1 MSAPKLGTPPA
12 AEDRSGRSSMTLAQR
27 LCFLAGQTGVMAL
40 MRFFVQW
47 SVKFTEGK
55 APGAA
60 EEVQGPVLFVAAAA
74 GALFMIAR
82 FFDGVIDPIIGGWSD
97 RWVAR
102 GKERRSLLVYSFFIA
117 PVGLALLFSPTLD
130 QPVAVR
136 WALLG
141 GGLFVFFVGYG
152 IYGIP
157 LWSLVDDYGG
167 ENARERSTLSN
178 LLGAGILL
186 GVAIGSTVVPMAIKK
201 LGYGLSA
208 IAVGGVAGALMIL
221 PYFSKPRG
229 NDQPLADP
237 HAHDGVS
244 LKRMLATLKDKR
256 FLAVLLMFSG
266 SQMALTV
273 VSAAAPF
280 VCAALLQGD
289 EGDVAKLMTPF
300 LGGAI
305 PCFALVPWFARRVGW
320 ERAMLYASLAL
331 SLVYVGIAALGKGIV
346 GSPMTTAMV
355 LFGLGGPP
363 VAVLLGLEGE
373 AVAKCARASDPKSV
387 SLYFGMF
394 NLCVK
399 ALNGLALGLV
409 GLVVTFAHDHP
420 AEAAAATR
428 VMGIIAGAV
437 LFAGVGLYFLVR
449 PKDSSSSTSSA
460 SESSAGS

>member
-1 MSAPKLGTPPA
+1 MS
-12 AEDRSGRSSMTLAQR
+12 LAQR
-27 LCFLAGQTGVMAL
+27 LCFLAGQTGVMTL
-40 MRFFVQW
+40 MRFFIQW
-47 SVKFTEGK
+47 GVKFTDGK
-55 APGAA
+55 APSAKGDI
-60 EEVQGPVLFVAAAA
+60 QGPVLFVAAAA
-74 GALFMIAR
+74 GALFVVAR
-82 FFDGVIDPIIGGWSD
+82 FFDGLIDPLIGGWSD

-102 GKERRSLLVYSFFIA
+102 GRERRSLLVYSFFIA
-117 PVGLALLFSPTLD
+117 PVGLALMFSPTLD
-130 QPVAVR
+130 QPIALR
-136 WALLG
+136 WALLV
-141 GGLFVFFVGYG
+141 GGLFVFFIGYG
-152 IYGIP
+152 LYGIP

-167 ENARERSTLSN
+167 EDGRERSSLSN

-186 GVAIGSTVVPMAIKK
+186 GVAIGSTVVPMATEK
-201 LGYGLSA
+201 LGYGMSA
-208 IAVGGVAGALMIL
+208 IVIAGVSGALMIL

-229 NDQPLADP
+229 GDRPLADP

-244 LKRMLATLKDKR
+244 LRRMLTTLKDRR

-280 VCAALLQGD
+280 VCAALLGGSD
-289 EGDVAKLMTPF
+289 GDVAKLMTPF

-320 ERAMLYASLAL
+320 ERAMLYASIAL
-331 SLVYVGIAALGKGIV
+331 SVVYLGIAALGKTV
-346 GSPMTTAMV
+346 VHSPMTTAMI
-355 LFGLGGPP
+355 LFGFGGPP

-409 GLVVTFAHDHP
+409 SIVVTFAHDHP
-420 AEAAAATR
+420 DDAAQATR

-437 LFAGVGLYFLVR
+437 LFLGVGLYFAVR
-449 PKDSSSSTSSA
+449 PKTP
-460 SESSAGS
+460 AG

>member
-1 MSAPKLGTPPA
+1 
-12 AEDRSGRSSMTLAQR
+12 MTFAQR

-47 SVKFTEGK
+47 VVKFTEGK
-55 APGAA
+55 APGATD
-60 EEVQGPVLFVAAAA
+60 EIQGPVLFVAATA
-74 GALFMIAR
+74 GAVFTIAR
-82 FFDGVIDPIIGGWSD
+82 VFDGLIDPIIGGWSD

-102 GKERRSLLVYSFFIA
+102 GKERRSLLAWSFFIA

-130 QPVAVR
+130 MGAAMR
-136 WALLG
+136 WALLLS
-141 GGLFVFFVGYG
+141 GLLVFFVGYG
-152 IYGIP
+152 LYGIP
-157 LWSLVDDYGG
+157 LWSLVDDYAG
-167 ENARERSTLSN
+167 EDARERSTLSN

-201 LGYGLSA
+201 LGYGMSA
-208 IAVGGVAGALMIL
+208 IVVGGACGALMIL

-229 NDQPLADP
+229 GDAPLADP
-237 HAHDGVS
+237 HAHEGVS
-244 LKRMLATLKDKR
+244 LKRMLSTLKDRR

-280 VCAALLQGD
+280 VCASLLGGD
-289 EGDVAKLMTPF
+289 EGDVSKLMTPF

-305 PCFALVPWFARRVGW
+305 PCFAAVPWFARRFGW
-320 ERAMLYASLAL
+320 ERGMLYASIAL
-331 SLVYVGIAALGKGIV
+331 SLVYVGIAALGKGVI
-346 GSPMTTAMV
+346 GSPMTTAMI

-373 AVAKCARASDPKSV
+373 AVAKCARETDPKSV

-399 ALNGLALGLV
+399 ALNGVALGLV

-420 AEAAAATR
+420 DEAAAATR
-428 VMGIIAGAV
+428 VMGIIAGGV
-437 LFAGVGLYFLVR
+437 LFAGVGLYFVVR
-449 PKDSSSSTSSA
+449 PKAAPVAVGAT
-460 SESSAGS
+460 SAGTEASAGP

>member
-1 MSAPKLGTPPA
+1 MARAP
-12 AEDRSGRSSMTLAQR
+12 MTIGQR

-40 MRFFVQW
+40 MRFFIQW
-47 SVKFTEGK
+47 GVKFTDGK
-55 APGAA
+55 SPDGKDDVA
-60 EEVQGPVLFVAAAA
+60 GPVLFVAAAA
-74 GALFMIAR
+74 GALFVIAR
-82 FFDGVIDPIIGGWSD
+82 FFDGLIDPLIGGWSD
-97 RWVAR
+97 KWVAR
-102 GKERRSLLVYSFFIA
+102 GRERRSLLLYSFFVA
-117 PVGLALLFSPTLD
+117 PIGLALMFSPTLD

-152 IYGIP
+152 FYGIP
-157 LWSLVDDYGG
+157 LWSLVDDYAGSD
-167 ENARERSTLSN
+167 ARERSTLSN

-186 GVAIGSTVVPMAIKK
+186 GVAIGSAVVPMVTEK
-201 LGYGLSA
+201 LGYGMSA
-208 IAVGGVAGALMIL
+208 IVVSAACGALMIL

-229 NDQPLADP
+229 GGTALADP

-244 LKRMLATLKDKR
+244 LKRMLSTLKDRR

-280 VCAALLQGD
+280 VCATLLGGTD
-289 EGDVAKLMTPF
+289 GDVAKLMTPF

-305 PCFALVPWFARRVGW
+305 PCFALVPWFARRMGW
-320 ERAMLYASLAL
+320 ERAMLYASIAL
-331 SLVYVGIAALGKGIV
+331 SVVYVGIAALGKGVV
-346 GSPMTTAMV
+346 GSPMTTAMI

-409 GLVVTFAHDHP
+409 SIVVTFAQENP
-420 AEAAAATR
+420 AEAAGATR
-428 VMGIIAGAV
+428 IMGVIAGGV
-437 LFAGVGLYFLVR
+437 LFLGVGLYFAVR
-449 PKDSSSSTSSA
+449 PK
-460 SESSAGS
+460 AGEKPLATQEEAAPIDG